1 MMPITKEFTIR
12 LEDGAGTLGKLC
24 QALAEQ
30 NNNILAYDPSPDRPV
45 DRPATA
51 QRISVPAV
59 PALPAA
65 RSRRDF
71 RPGLPKTAA
80 RHGNRRGAIDSAF
93 TWQRAYIERGIGS
106 IRRRVSRP
114 GDRLQ

>member
-59 PALPAA
+59 PALPVA
-65 RSRRDF
+65 
-71 RPGLPKTAA
+71 
-80 RHGNRRGAIDSAF
+80 
-93 TWQRAYIERGIGS
+93 
-106 IRRRVSRP
+106 
-114 GDRLQ
+114 